1 MDEGLL
7 PRSSPTAAA
16 RLLWAALHGIAS
28 LELKGYYLKKEHPDE
43 LFKAAVSA
51 ILLSLK
57 NPQP

>member
-1 MDEGLL
+1 MHQAHAW
-7 PRSSPTAAA
+7 PAPQMWSAQ
-16 RLLWAALHGIAS
+16 HGIAS

-57 NPQP
+57 KPQP